1 MAIKPSKPVVKVNSN
16 PNPTPAKGNKN
27 ASFDAHEY
35 DASYQSEV
43 LDPHYGIERTGPDVI
58 KVNSNPNPKPAK
70 GMKGSVDSSLAGR
83 APQKYD
89 WDANAWNSREV
100 DDEYGNPGYD
110 SKAPIKPIQVHSG
123 GHLGGAHMGGHSDV
137 AAAIRL
143 GGLTM
148 KTPIMKPTSTKQK
161 TPVAKP
167 SSTKNK

>member
-35 DASYQSEV
+35 RASYQSEV
-43 LDPHYGIERTGPDVI
+43 VDPHYGIERTGPDVI
-58 KVNSNPNPKPAK
+58 
-70 GMKGSVDSSLAGR
+70 
-83 APQKYD
+83 
-89 WDANAWNSREV
+89 
-100 DDEYGNPGYD
+100 
-110 SKAPIKPIQVHSG
+110 QVHSSG
-123 GHLGGAHMGGHSDV
+123 LLGGAHMGGHSDV

>member
-16 PNPTPAKGNKN
+16 PNPTPAKGNKE
-27 ASFDAHEY
+27 ASWDAHEY
-35 DASYQSEV
+35 RALYQSEV
-43 LDPHYGIERTGPDVI
+43 VDPHYGIDRERTGPDVI
-58 KVNSNPNPKPAK
+58 
-70 GMKGSVDSSLAGR
+70 
-83 APQKYD
+83 Q
-89 WDANAWNSREV
+89 
-100 DDEYGNPGYD
+100 
-110 SKAPIKPIQVHSG
+110 IHSG